1 MAQGTAQEKQ
11 QNPKTYTKSFE
22 ELTFELLDY
31 KEELDRAIRQY
42 EDGVRNMKRKDRIWT
57 MVALGILILVG
68 IMLVTSVGGIKVI
81 IEYPEQVRPV
91 LWACLGCLLLGFV
104 GAHWLSRWERRAD
117 FNEEVM
123 RRRREQA
130 AEQYADLFEQLE
142 TLKAEKA
149 AGKK

>member
-91 LWACLGCLLLGFV
+91 LWACLGLVCRR
-104 GAHWLSRWERRAD
+104 GAIDRGL
-117 FNEEVM
+117 
-123 RRRREQA
+123 
-130 AEQYADLFEQLE
+130 
-142 TLKAEKA
+142 
-149 AGKK
+149 